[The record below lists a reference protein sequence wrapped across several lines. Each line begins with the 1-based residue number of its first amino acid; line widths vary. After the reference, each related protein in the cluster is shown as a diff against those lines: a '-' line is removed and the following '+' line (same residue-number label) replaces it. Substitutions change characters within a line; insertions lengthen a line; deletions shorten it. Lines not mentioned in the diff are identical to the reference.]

1 MRESSIAQSFSRRK
15 SGRGVYILDMPKNP
29 MSTWRVMTLID
40 ELCIR
45 ASKSPRRIVFP
56 EGMDDRVIRAADRLS
71 AKGLVIPVLL
81 GDRQS
86 IRDHAAEL
94 GVTADWE
101 IIDPNLSP
109 QLGSF
114 EDRLYE
120 RRRARGIPRTEVR
133 GDVHNPLYFGA
144 LMVESGQADGCVAGA
159 VCRTGETVKAA
170 LHCIGLSG
178 GNSLLSSFFIMVVAD
193 DRWGEKGALLFA
205 DCAVVPEPTASQ
217 LAEIAI
223 SSAKSTQIY
232 LNTEPRVALLS
243 FSTLGSARH
252 RLVDKVSEATQTVRA
267 RAPHLEIDGELQ
279 LDAAIVPEVAS
290 LKAPTSVLKG
300 RANTLIFPN
309 LDSGNIAYKLVERL
323 AGARAIGPIL
333 QGLARP
339 MNDLSRGCS
348 VEDIVLVAVIT
359 AVQALEVEDHAGY

>member
-1 MRESSIAQSFSRRK
+1 
-15 SGRGVYILDMPKNP
+15 
-29 MSTWRVMTLID
+29 MSTWLNMTLID
-40 ELCIR
+40 ELCFR
-45 ASKSPRRIVFP
+45 ASESPRKIVFP
-56 EGMDDRVIRAADRLS
+56 EGMDDRVIHAADRLS
-71 AKGLVIPVLL
+71 AEGWVLPVLL

-86 IRDHAAEL
+86 IRDHAAEI
-94 GVTADWE
+94 GITADWE

-109 QLGSF
+109 HLSSF

-120 RRRARGIPRTEVR
+120 RRRARGVPRTEVR
-133 GDVHNPLYFGA
+133 NDVRNPLYFGA

-159 VCRTGETVKAA
+159 VFRTSETVKTA
-170 LHCIGLSG
+170 LHCIGLSEG
-178 GNSLLSSFFIMVVAD
+178 TSLLSSCFIMVVAD
-193 DRWGEKGALLFA
+193 DQWGEKGALLFA
-205 DCAVVPEPTASQ
+205 DCAVVPDPTASQ

-223 SSAKSTQIY
+223 SSARSTKIY

-252 RLVDKVSEATQTVRA
+252 RLVDKVSEATQTVRV
-267 RAPHLEIDGELQ
+267 RAPHLEVDGELQ
-279 LDAAIVPEVAS
+279 LDAAIVPEVAR
-290 LKAPTSVLKG
+290 LKAPTSTLRG
-300 RANTLIFPN
+300 QANTLIFPN

-348 VEDIVLVAVIT
+348 VEDIVLVTVMT
-359 AVQALEVEDHAGY
+359 AVQALEVGDHHAGY